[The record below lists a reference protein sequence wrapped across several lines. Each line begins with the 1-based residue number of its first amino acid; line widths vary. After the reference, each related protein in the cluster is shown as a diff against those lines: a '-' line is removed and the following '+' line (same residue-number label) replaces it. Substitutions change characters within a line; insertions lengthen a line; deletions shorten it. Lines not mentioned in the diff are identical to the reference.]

1 MNCERYGWC
10 PKAEGIIRSMLAK
23 DSHPHAYVFS
33 LGNEKVR
40 EIVVRRTTEIKK
52 EIESDERYN
61 SYQQNGVIPQNSPY
75 PDTIFI

>member
-33 LGNEKVR
+33 LCNEKIR
-40 EIVVRRTTEIKK
+40 AIVVEPITAETK
-52 EIESDERYN
+52 EN
-61 SYQQNGVIPQNSPY
+61 KL
-75 PDTIFI
+75 IFQGNI